1 LEAGGAISRQDNART
16 NYFWKA
22 MALPLAVERL
32 MSPQWEASQAKIV
45 GTEVS
50 KLVEVSTFT
59 VTSVL
64 RRRRSGIAVKEI
76 CSSRMQLI

>member
-1 LEAGGAISRQDNART
+1 
-16 NYFWKA
+16 

-50 KLVEVSTFT
+50 KLVEVSTVT
-59 VTSVL
+59 VASVST
-64 RRRRSGIAVKEI
+64 RRMSGIAVKEM
-76 CSSRMQLI
+76 CNSRMQLIQKGATLFNRQGERAKLET